1 MRQKNILWIW
11 LIFAAFSVRAQ
22 SIFVVRHAEK
32 AVNQGNNPAL
42 SSNGVEQAQRLKFL
56 LVEKKI
62 THIYSTDTRRTLQTA
77 EPLANALGISIEKYD
92 ASNQSV
98 FIENIKQMKTSV
110 LIVGHSNTIH
120 HLINAFAEEKVLDS
134 PIDERIYGQ
143 LFEIR
148 RKGKKP
154 RWSVQ
159 NF

>member
-1 MRQKNILWIW
+1 MRRKNIF
-11 LIFAAFSVRAQ
+11 LILLFLAVFSVKAQ

-42 SSNGVEQAQRLKFL
+42 SSKGVEQAQRLKNL
-56 LVEKKI
+56 LVDKKI
-62 THIYSTDTRRTLQTA
+62 THIYSTDTQRTLQTA
-77 EPLANALGISIEKYD
+77 EPLANALGVSIEKYD

-120 HLINAFAEEKVLDS
+120 HLINAFAEEKVLEG
-134 PIDERIYGQ
+134 PINEQVYEQ
-143 LFEIR
+143 LYAIR